1 MFCETNPEDLI
12 LSSNFV
18 QRSDEH
24 MDMLNEV
31 EYLAL
36 HLCMCS
42 SLQKLHAAVL
52 LQEDNKLKTPGF
64 LVSQPHRERYV
75 PDTEF

>member
-1 MFCETNPEDLI
+1 
-12 LSSNFV
+12 
-18 QRSDEH
+18 